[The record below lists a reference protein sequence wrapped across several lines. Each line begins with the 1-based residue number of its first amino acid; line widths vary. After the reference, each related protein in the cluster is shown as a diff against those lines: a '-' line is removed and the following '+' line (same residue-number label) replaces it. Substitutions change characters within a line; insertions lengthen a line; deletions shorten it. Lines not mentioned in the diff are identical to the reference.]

1 MNTNSN
7 ENNSPASEFD
17 FDSILLE
24 FRDLKEE
31 RESEEPVFEPRL
43 PIEDSSAP
51 KDDVFSASIDT
62 GRSNLDDDDFSAP
75 FKELASALKGDEP
88 ESPDA
93 EVHYDFNSEKILR
106 EFGADDQNEAD
117 TRGSDVPSGEP
128 SLVLNDAVPA
138 PSDDIAQYS
147 FNPDEIL
154 REFESD
160 DQGGL
165 ESEIDPAA
173 IRAEFG
179 IKDIVSEPAPEQVIN
194 TPPSPEPEIS
204 IAPKQSE
211 PSIDDIVDQL
221 LMEFR
226 AEQES
231 SAPPAEAVDEP
242 LEPKREQIITP
253 ENESPVDIMSESTR
267 ELKDIG
273 SASLSETD
281 FEPDAELIDD
291 AQAHYAEALEYESP
305 TQEQRERPKKNAK
318 SFREAVAV
326 PVISALAFIAMK
338 VKQSQLSVGSA
349 SYETEDPGEE
359 MHPDE
364 AAKFYGKHIAGL
376 RLRARISFIL
386 SLLMIYIAYGLPLA
400 GAFTDV
406 GVQSAVCLILMLAV
420 MICGLDIITSGIM
433 SLVRMKPH
441 ASALIAV
448 SCLLCAI
455 DAFIIAVGGKKN
467 GLPFC
472 VIPSLTISFTLL
484 GCVLNARSNRISL
497 NAAASARR
505 PFILTAEAALS
516 GGDITLIK
524 SEKSTEGFVRRVDE
538 EGPDEVVFGL
548 MAPYLIAAALI
559 LSLVSAII
567 GKNFAGFAHI
577 LSGIFSCAAPIAMLI
592 TFPLPFFI
600 SIKALI
606 KKGSTVAGWSGLY
619 DIGKSKHLIITDAD
633 LFPKDCVK
641 ISKTRILSGM
651 EPEKVI
657 SFAASII
664 SASGSA
670 LVPAFSELMR
680 KGNGTL
686 LTVEAFTVHES
697 GGLIAMVDG
706 EEVFCGNAGFMR
718 LMGMHLPEKFILK
731 DCVYLAASGSI
742 CGLFEIEYTPTDAVK
757 SALYAL
763 MSSNRHPIFAI
774 RDFNITPQMLSTKFD
789 IATDG
794 FDFPAYSER
803 YEISAAVPS
812 EGSKPAALISR
823 EGLEPL
829 VSLADHGRLLYG
841 RIRLSVMLSVLST
854 VIGIIFMFIQSLS
867 GVLSVVT
874 ALTYLLGWLL
884 LTIILSFTINTP

>member
-7 ENNSPASEFD
+7 ENHNKASEFD

-24 FRDLKEE
+24 FKELKEE
-31 RESEEPVFEPRL
+31 RESEAPVFDTRL
-43 PIEDSSAP
+43 PIEDSSEP
-51 KDDVFSASIDT
+51 EDNIFSASFDT
-62 GRSNLDDDDFSAP
+62 GDAGDAEPSGFADEDFSAP
-75 FKELASALKGDEP
+75 FKELASALNGAAP
-88 ESPDA
+88 E
-93 EVHYDFNSEKILR
+93 
-106 EFGADDQNEAD
+106 Q
-117 TRGSDVPSGEP
+117 
-128 SLVLNDAVPA
+128 
-138 PSDDIAQYS
+138 SDDVTRFS
-147 FNPDEIL
+147 FDPNEIS

-160 DQGGL
+160 DQD
-165 ESEIDPAA
+165 EFDSTIDPAA

-179 IKDIVSEPAPEQVIN
+179 IPSPPPEPVQEVPDASEPAPEPVS
-194 TPPSPEPEIS
+194 TPPEREPEAFDAQKQENIS
-204 IAPKQSE
+204 SKSKPEVPVAQEQNESAAEDIE
-211 PSIDDIVDQL
+211 DIVDRL
-221 LMEFR
+221 IMEFK
-226 AEQES
+226 ADQES
-231 SAPPAEAVDEP
+231 SAPPGEP
-242 LEPKREQIITP
+242 LDEQPEPENEQIIAP
-253 ENESPVDIMSESTR
+253 EDEFPVDIMFEPTR
-267 ELKDIG
+267 ERISDE
-273 SASLSETD
+273 ANPVAETD
-281 FEPDAELIDD
+281 FEPAAELIDD
-291 AQAHYAEALEYESP
+291 VQADYAEALEYEAP
-305 TQEQRERPKKNAK
+305 AQEKHEKPKKNAK

-326 PVISALAFIAMK
+326 PVISALAFIVMK

-359 MHPDE
+359 MRPDE
-364 AAKFYGKHIAGL
+364 AAKFYGRHIAGL
-376 RLRARISFIL
+376 RIRTRISFIL
-386 SLLMIYIAYGLPLA
+386 SLLMIYISYGLPLA

-420 MICGLDIITSGIM
+420 MICGLDIITTGVM

-455 DAFIIAVGGKKN
+455 DAFIVAAGGKKS

-472 VIPSLTISFTLL
+472 VIPALTISFTLL
-484 GCVLNARSNRISL
+484 GCILNARSNRIAL
-497 NAAASARR
+497 NTAASARR

-524 SEKSTEGFVRRVDE
+524 SARSPEGFVRRTDE

-548 MAPYLIAAALI
+548 MTPYLIAAALI
-559 LSLVSAII
+559 LSLISAII

-606 KKGSTVAGWSGLY
+606 KKGSSIAGWSGLY
-619 DIGKSKHLIITDAD
+619 DIGKSKHLIITDTD

-651 EPEKVI
+651 KPEKVI

-680 KGNGTL
+680 KGNGSL

-718 LMGMHLPEKFILK
+718 LMGMHLPEKFIIK

-742 CGLFEIEYTPTDAVK
+742 CGVFEVEYTPTEAVK
-757 SALYAL
+757 SALFAL

-794 FDFPAYSER
+794 FDFPAYPER

-812 EGSKPAALISR
+812 DGSKPAALISR

-829 VSLADHGRLLYG
+829 VSLADHGKLLYE
-841 RIRLSVMLSVLST
+841 RIRLGVMLSVLST
-854 VIGIIFMFIQSLS
+854 VIGIILMFIQSLS

-884 LTIILSFTINTP
+884 LTIILSFTVNTP